1 MRELPAGSDAV
12 LLDFSTGA
20 RPEIEAQLSARAL
33 RAAVDTSRL
42 PQCDVVLSAE
52 TILVEALPGAGLDQL
67 AVFRI
72 VHEARRDFPRATTTS
87 EQDRTL
93 GNAELTADVTIDVIY
108 DGADLTDAA
117 RTVGV
122 SADRL
127 IDAHQSVLWR
137 VQFMGFAP
145 GFGYLIPDP
154 SSNPEECEIFQR
166 ITRRTQ
172 SRPSVPAGS
181 VAVAAGYSA
190 VYPRSSPG
198 GWHLL
203 GHTAATMWD
212 SSATPPALLTAG
224 MTVRFHA
231 ETAR

>member
-20 RPEIEAQLSARAL
+20 SPETEAALCARAL
-33 RAAVDTSRL
+33 RTAVDDGRL
-42 PQCDVVLSAE
+42 PRCDVVLSAE
-52 TILVEALPGAGLDQL
+52 TILIEALPGTGLDQL
-67 AVFRI
+67 AVYRI
-72 VHEARRDFPRATTTS
+72 VHEARREFPRETTTS
-87 EQDRTL
+87 VHSAPGGDGSTR
-93 GNAELTADVTIDVIY
+93 AELDIAVVY
-108 DGADLTDAA
+108 DGADLTEAA
-117 RTVGV
+117 HALHITP
-122 SADRL
+122 DRL

-154 SSNPEECEIFQR
+154 SSNPDDCEIFQR

-172 SRPSVPAGS
+172 SRPAVPTGS

-198 GWHLL
+198 GWYLL
-203 GHTAATMWD
+203 GHTTATMWD

-224 MTVRFHA
+224 MTVRFHG
-231 ETAR
+231 EDVR